1 MDIKNMRCL
10 MKKLYSLVIPLYNE
24 EQVIHECIK
33 RVTHVMKDKK
43 FDYEVIF
50 VNDGSRDSTE
60 SIVKEYCRNDIH
72 LKLISFS
79 RNFGHQTAITAG
91 MDNAAGD
98 AVIVMDA
105 DLQDPPEV
113 VLQMIEKHEEGMM
126 SYMQYGQREKA
137 RLSSRKLPRK
147 YFTDFKEHV

>member
-1 MDIKNMRCL
+1 MYNMHIMNTRCL

-33 RVTHVMKDKK
+33 RVTHVMTDKD

-50 VNDGSRDSTE
+50 INDGSKDMTE
-60 SIVKEYCRNDIH
+60 SIVKEYCLNDAH

-91 MDNAAGD
+91 MDNAKGD

-113 VLQMIEKHEEGMM
+113 VLQLISKYEEGYD
-126 SYMQYGQREKA
+126 S
-137 RLSSRKLPRK
+137 LSPVLP
-147 YFTDFKEHV
+147 